1 MPPDIERHKPKAKKE
16 VRKMKDVYLQVLNVL
31 SDSSLKDI
39 KKVLEAFKN
48 ERKNKPDD
56 IDKWMDDHEEL
67 LQVIISIL
75 EKRGKNK

>member
-1 MPPDIERHKPKAKKE
+1 
-16 VRKMKDVYLQVLNVL
+16 MKDVYLQMLNVL